1 MNKIIKSSI
10 CVFKLNITSG
20 IFIIFFNNIMARKY
34 IRKIKS
40 SKDEKPSKKID
51 HNNVALNFEID
62 KALDHQER
70 IITFDKKPNNSSR
83 EKLLHESIRNALD
96 AAGNAG
102 LTIRFFN
109 LRLGD
114 RISRIEKAKKLYKSP
129 YLEIETSESHGL
141 KNIKKLIKIPINQLD
156 TKDKKELKNY
166 FTLLKNLSKSNFNS
180 KVTKE

>member
-10 CVFKLNITSG
+10 CVFKLNTISG
-20 IFIIFFNNIMARKY
+20 IFIIFSNNIMARKY

-40 SKDEKPSKKID
+40 SKEEKSSKKIEL
-51 HNNVALNFEID
+51 NNVALNFEID

-70 IITFDKKPNNSSR
+70 VITFDKKPNNYSR

-114 RISRIEKAKKLYKSP
+114 RISRIEKAKKLYKDP
-129 YLEIETSESHGL
+129 YLEIEKLESHGL
-141 KNIKKLIKIPINQLD
+141 KNTKKLIKIPINQLD
-156 TKDKKELKNY
+156 TKDKKELMNY
-166 FTLLKNLSKSNFNS
+166 FTLLKNLSESNFNS
-180 KVTKE
+180 KMTKE